1 MDMNTI
7 ALIKGLAGNGGGGS
21 SLPTNPAQD
30 GTYAL
35 QNTVSSGTSTLSWAS
50 GGSSGGGV
58 MYVTVSRDMALD
70 KNLEE
75 IQTAL
80 DGGKVVMVKRESPSD
95 GVFYCPLINTASYPE
110 DPYYGVTFFGFQ
122 GGQGITFTFSNTTSP
137 TDPLVYQE

>member
-50 GGSSGGGV
+50 GSSGGGV
-58 MYVTVSRDMALD
+58 LVVHQDENGTLDKTWQEIHDGMPAVIIADDGDDRYAYCVQSVTKAPDGTSFIVTVGSMAD
-70 KNLEE
+70 
-75 IQTAL
+75 
-80 DGGKVVMVKRESPSD
+80 
-95 GVFYCPLINTASYPE
+95 NTAYTDNYVASSASGYP
-110 DPYYGVTFFGFQ
+110 TLA
-122 GGQGITFTFSNTTSP
+122 S
-137 TDPLVYQE
+137 

>member
-50 GGSSGGGV
+50 GGSSGGVLVVEFDNDGNLDITAGELFSAAQAG
-58 MYVTVSRDMALD
+58 YVVVKGASE
-70 KNLEE
+70 NL
-75 IQTAL
+75 
-80 DGGKVVMVKRESPSD
+80 GNVV
-95 GVFYCPLINTASYPE
+95 L
-110 DPYYGVTFFGFQ
+110 
-122 GGQGITFTFSNTTSP
+122 
-137 TDPLVYQE
+137 PLVAATNKEGYDFAIGFFDGYEFTTWFYHAALSTQKPSFHEP

>member
-50 GGSSGGGV
+50 GSSGGV
-58 MYVTVSRDMALD
+58 LVVTITNGTLD
-70 KNLEE
+70 KTWQE
-75 IQTAL
+75 IYDAMQNGVVVLQYDNPPTKALCGYATYQTKTATYDVVFANSTACATSSA
-80 DGGKVVMVKRESPSD
+80 DGYPVM
-95 GVFYCPLINTASYPE
+95 
-110 DPYYGVTFFGFQ
+110 
-122 GGQGITFTFSNTTSP
+122 
-137 TDPLVYQE
+137 QE

>member
-58 MYVTVSRDMALD
+58 LAVDIDDDTGALNKTWQEIRDAMAAGQPPVIGTVDGSDSGILVVGYARFRNDSYGLWLLGADIASDAPLFVATSAND
-70 KNLEE
+70 YPV
-75 IQTAL
+75 IQ
-80 DGGKVVMVKRESPSD
+80 E
-95 GVFYCPLINTASYPE
+95 
-110 DPYYGVTFFGFQ
+110 
-122 GGQGITFTFSNTTSP
+122 
-137 TDPLVYQE
+137 

>member
-58 MYVTVSRDMALD
+58 LVVHKDENGVLD
-70 KNLEE
+70 KTWQE
-75 IQTAL
+75 IKDAGLSVFVFNEGGRVFVAYCTSVDAKPPSWSVVYAGAEQ
-80 DGGKVVMVKRESPSD
+80 DGSI
-95 GVFYCPLINTASYPE
+95 YT
-110 DPYYGVTFFGFQ
+110 VTFIANSADGYPAY
-122 GGQGITFTFSNTTSP
+122 S
-137 TDPLVYQE
+137 E

>member
-50 GGSSGGGV
+50 GGSSGGGALV
-58 MYVTVSRDMALD
+58 VNVTGA
-70 KNLEE
+70 
-75 IQTAL
+75 
-80 DGGKVVMVKRESPSD
+80 
-95 GVFYCPLINTASYPE
+95 
-110 DPYYGVTFFGFQ
+110 YGVCDKTAGEMFAAFSKGPIIINYDGEGVYEIVYSCIIEGTSYTF
-122 GGQGITFTFSNTTSP
+122 NTMENQFKASSAEGYP
-137 TDPLVYQE
+137 SIY

>member
-58 MYVTVSRDMALD
+58 LVVNSDIQTMTLD
-70 KNLEE
+70 KTYKE
-75 IQTAL
+75 IADAGFAVL
-80 DGGKVVMVKRESPSD
+80 RLPDNEFESNYLIFVLIHFGPYDDGGTTMYSVEFWYHGMESMHFKTNSEN
-95 GVFYCPLINTASYPE
+95 GYP
-110 DPYYGVTFFGFQ
+110 
-122 GGQGITFTFSNTTSP
+122 
-137 TDPLVYQE
+137 VYAE